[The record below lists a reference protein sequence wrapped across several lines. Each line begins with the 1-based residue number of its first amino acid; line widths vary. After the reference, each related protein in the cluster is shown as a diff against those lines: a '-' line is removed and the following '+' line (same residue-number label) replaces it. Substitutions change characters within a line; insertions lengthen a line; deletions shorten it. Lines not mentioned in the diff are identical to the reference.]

1 MRGNGGRTVI
11 EEKTVKEESEIA
23 KRAETFASLDLERF
37 CNFHFFEY
45 LQLEIWNFLFLK
57 H

>member
-23 KRAETFASLDLERF
+23 KRAETFATLDLECF
-37 CNFHFFEY
+37 CNLYFEMFTTLNLDQLLY
-45 LQLEIWNFLFLK
+45 LL
-57 H
+57 